1 MAVPVYHDSELMA
14 TMARKVQDLERQVKA
29 QADEMLSKV
38 GPQGGEGQG
47 LV

>member
-1 MAVPVYHDSELMA
+1 M
-14 TMARKVQDLERQVKA
+14 TRKVRDLERQVKA

-38 GPQGGEGQG
+38 GPQWGEGQG